1 MTHPS
6 LSSMPDLDQ
15 KKEGWH
21 IGRSKLMDS
30 IQGSGRLKKAISR
43 AGKRLEEL
51 TSDPKVNTIDHR
63 AIVMIVADRYGKS
76 ASPFV
81 ASAIHKAVSENTNTR
96 REIILEHLGKEFHHK
111 GCTFDHAC
119 KACVTGGQGG
129 LTDKI
134 VRAHNNI
141 KWNTENLLCGY
152 FLEAIDQKVDQK
164 DKGRKAEKR
173 SKEHPKEPTGDKQKK
188 KKKHKAEK
196 EREET
201 PPKATGSK
209 EEKKKKKKREKSP
222 ERSRERS
229 RGRSRER
236 ARELRTIQGHKQS
249 VVRFT
254 QKGMDP
260 SGLKDLNEEQLIAL
274 QGAINDSLQSR
285 RDESE
290 EGARA
295 AKKTKEE
302 PKEEAAKEE
311 EELPDYEG
319 SEDEKPLEKTPKA
332 VAKKRVLSSGSEETD
347 ESLKRQ
353 IREDLKS
360 DSEERHDEGI
370 RLKERPR
377 RRSRT
382 PPRTYGKSF
391 KSPSRHQDDDW
402 WGDERNWQQHGDRRK
417 IYYQPDDWRSE
428 SEKGKSK
435 GKGKYKTKDK
445 SKDKSRSQPRG
456 YWKWQPTNPK
466 TVKEISE
473 ALEKACKEIELGR
486 RVSLTWHE
494 IKELG
499 VSTRM
504 CSKPNPR
511 HTKINLSPEVRGYRK
526 WSFILKGD
534 GDDWEE
540 IETNQFAEDETVFE
554 DDEKPQACII
564 FLVPSEVIETEAT
577 AMYVNMDRTS
587 WAQSQILVEGHQI
600 GQLQQG
606 AYMERAAAAYKALDK
621 PGPNRHSSWKLGH
634 LLIVLLGQFS
644 MSTAQFVTQ
653 PAGNSFSQDVS
664 T

>member
-1 MTHPS
+1 
-6 LSSMPDLDQ
+6 
-15 KKEGWH
+15 
-21 IGRSKLMDS
+21 MDS

-43 AGKRLEEL
+43 DGKRLEEL
-51 TSDPKVNTIDHR
+51 TSDPKVNT
-63 AIVMIVADRYGKS
+63 IVMIVADRYGKS

-119 KACVTGGQGG
+119 KECVTGGQGG

-209 EEKKKKKKREKSP
+209 EEKKKKKRMKSP

-229 RGRSRER
+229 RGRSRGQ
-236 ARELRTIQGHKQS
+236 AHELRTIQGHRQS

-274 QGAINDSLQSR
+274 QGAISDNLQSR

-290 EGARA
+290 EGAQA

-370 RLKERPR
+370 
-377 RRSRT
+377 
-382 PPRTYGKSF
+382 
-391 KSPSRHQDDDW
+391 
-402 WGDERNWQQHGDRRK
+402 
-417 IYYQPDDWRSE
+417 
-428 SEKGKSK
+428 
-435 GKGKYKTKDK
+435 
-445 SKDKSRSQPRG
+445 
-456 YWKWQPTNPK
+456 
-466 TVKEISE
+466 
-473 ALEKACKEIELGR
+473 
-486 RVSLTWHE
+486 
-494 IKELG
+494 
-499 VSTRM
+499 
-504 CSKPNPR
+504 
-511 HTKINLSPEVRGYRK
+511 
-526 WSFILKGD
+526 
-534 GDDWEE
+534 
-540 IETNQFAEDETVFE
+540 
-554 DDEKPQACII
+554 
-564 FLVPSEVIETEAT
+564 
-577 AMYVNMDRTS
+577 
-587 WAQSQILVEGHQI
+587 
-600 GQLQQG
+600 
-606 AYMERAAAAYKALDK
+606 
-621 PGPNRHSSWKLGH
+621 
-634 LLIVLLGQFS
+634 
-644 MSTAQFVTQ
+644 
-653 PAGNSFSQDVS
+653 
-664 T
+664 

>member
-1 MTHPS
+1 MGLVKNMRKGTCVLKDYGVSIELCVAKQNGLLCIDIGNMANVLQRRTKLPTHLRYLRWGSEEWLEYFMKPGKHCNGMPDLPDEATQKDRGSWANWTEQEDKMSGTSSIHSEPGLTNNKQPNTDVHECSTCDKTHAPHAQTLTAAVSDQVERKETEELTCLMAEGKTEGKAKKKLIILSIGISNQEETAKWAVRNPKGGLAVEQKQTTSSLKKSTAWDPRLPGLSTGTTTHTREKLWMEYGLTMTHPS

-141 KWNTENLLCGY
+141 KLNTENLLCGY

-173 SKEHPKEPTGDKQKK
+173 SKEHPKEPTGGDKQKK
-188 KKKHKAEK
+188 KKKQKKHKAEK

-209 EEKKKKKKREKSP
+209 EEKKKKKKKREKSP

-311 EELPDYEG
+311 EEELPDYEG

-347 ESLKRQ
+347 ESLKRNQ
-353 IREDLKS
+353 
-360 DSEERHDEGI
+360 
-370 RLKERPR
+370 R
-377 RRSRT
+377 R
-382 PPRTYGKSF
+382 F
-391 KSPSRHQDDDW
+391 
-402 WGDERNWQQHGDRRK
+402 
-417 IYYQPDDWRSE
+417 
-428 SEKGKSK
+428 
-435 GKGKYKTKDK
+435 
-445 SKDKSRSQPRG
+445 
-456 YWKWQPTNPK
+456 
-466 TVKEISE
+466 EI
-473 ALEKACKEIELGR
+473 
-486 RVSLTWHE
+486 
-494 IKELG
+494 
-499 VSTRM
+499 
-504 CSKPNPR
+504 
-511 HTKINLSPEVRGYRK
+511 
-526 WSFILKGD
+526 
-534 GDDWEE
+534 
-540 IETNQFAEDETVFE
+540 
-554 DDEKPQACII
+554 
-564 FLVPSEVIETEAT
+564 
-577 AMYVNMDRTS
+577 
-587 WAQSQILVEGHQI
+587 
-600 GQLQQG
+600 
-606 AYMERAAAAYKALDK
+606 
-621 PGPNRHSSWKLGH
+621 
-634 LLIVLLGQFS
+634 
-644 MSTAQFVTQ
+644 
-653 PAGNSFSQDVS
+653 
-664 T
+664 